1 MKLEIKKAFKDVVS
15 LKYFVPYMFIFAV
28 ITALGAIFSNT
39 NDTNNVGIGNFTSVL
54 SYISLGYLFI
64 MINNILNNKELNT
77 EESFGTSLLKST
89 ENGFKGFV
97 AIALNTILLVLIV
110 LLLVIVE
117 VFIFSKMGLITNL
130 NESNLITEYLWLF
143 SFIIIQLAPVVLFTL
158 KFLPV
163 VYSER
168 FSIKDT
174 FHWIKICKNFFK
186 KGSAKETFAIIGL
199 YVLVL
204 AILFLSIFGATFV
217 LNLIVVLIS
226 KYLLQS
232 HYVALTFMINVSTVI
247 LPFVFAMLQYTISGV
262 MFTLLANVYK
272 KEISE

>member
-1 MKLEIKKAFKDVVS
+1 M
-15 LKYFVPYMFIFAV
+15 
-28 ITALGAIFSNT
+28 
-39 NDTNNVGIGNFTSVL
+39 
-54 SYISLGYLFI
+54 
-64 MINNILNNKELNT
+64 
-77 EESFGTSLLKST
+77 
-89 ENGFKGFV
+89 
-97 AIALNTILLVLIV
+97 NTIFLVLIV

>member
-15 LKYFVPYMFIFAV
+15 LKYFVPYMFIFTV

-39 NDTNNVGIGNFTSVL
+39 NDTNNLGIGNFTSVL

-97 AIALNTILLVLIV
+97 AIALNTIFLVLIV

-130 NESNLITEYLWLF
+130 NESNLITEYLWLL

>member
-15 LKYFVPYMFIFAV
+15 LKYFVPYMFIFTV

-39 NDTNNVGIGNFTSVL
+39 NDTNNLGIGNFTSVL

-97 AIALNTILLVLIV
+97 AIALNTIFLVLIV

-130 NESNLITEYLWLF
+130 NESNLLTESLWLF